1 MGNEWIFS
9 MVKTPKED
17 LTALKNLGHRL
28 FLFSVMTAFI
38 FWTLL
43 YRLGSEVADL
53 PNFVYVNF

>member
-1 MGNEWIFS
+1 MGIEWIFA
-9 MVKTPKED
+9 MVKIPKED
-17 LTALKNLGHRL
+17 MASFKNTGRRL
-28 FLFSVMTAFI
+28 LWFSVMTAFI